1 MKQPYSFKTWHA
13 LISMLFV
20 LLCCLPETVAAQ
32 VSFSDDFN
40 YPSGNLHE
48 QGGWVR
54 YGKNAEDPIQ
64 VLDKQLVYAGYN
76 DDAPAKCV
84 KIGSANQGE
93 DLMVKFTDNADGVK
107 SGNLYFSALINV

>member
-1 MKQPYSFKTWHA
+1 MKQPYYFKTWHA

-40 YPSGNLHE
+40 YPAGNLHE

-54 YGKNAEDPIQ
+54 RTPKTLSRCSTSNWYMPDITTTR
-64 VLDKQLVYAGYN
+64 QL
-76 DDAPAKCV
+76 
-84 KIGSANQGE
+84 SA
-93 DLMVKFTDNADGVK
+93 
-107 SGNLYFSALINV
+107 